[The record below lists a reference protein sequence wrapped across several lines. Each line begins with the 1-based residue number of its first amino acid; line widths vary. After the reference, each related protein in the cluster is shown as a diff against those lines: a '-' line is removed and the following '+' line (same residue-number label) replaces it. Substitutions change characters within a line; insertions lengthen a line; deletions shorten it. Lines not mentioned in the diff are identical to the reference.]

1 MRHAQALTVLLLVV
15 GSSAFAADL
24 GRAIGSVTIDG
35 KPIVLQYAYAIDH
48 QKNQL
53 SNKTSDTKIILTDK
67 PLPEGTKLDD
77 VDYTF
82 PDGVFG
88 IVVCVTAPA
97 DGVSHVVVQHPTGTY
112 DAGYFEGVQ
121 DYRFKRIRGGDRGTI
136 GGALSSKK
144 ITTNTMSFFFDAEFA
159 AQVQ

>member
-1 MRHAQALTVLLLVV
+1 MRYARALTGILLMIAI
-15 GSSAFAADL
+15 SAVAADL
-24 GRAIGSVTIDG
+24 GRAAGAVTIDG

-53 SNKTSDTKIILTDK
+53 TNKSNETKVILTDK
-67 PLPEGTKLDD
+67 PLPDATKLDD

-88 IVVCVTAPA
+88 IVVCLTPA
-97 DGVSHVVVQHPTGTY
+97 DALSHVVVQHPARTY

-121 DYRFKRIRGGDRGTI
+121 DYRFKRIRGDRGTI
-136 GGALSSKK
+136 SGTLSSKK
-144 ITTNTMSFFFDAEFA
+144 ITTNTMTFFFDAEFA

>member
-1 MRHAQALTVLLLVV
+1 MRHARALTVLLLVAA
-15 GSSAFAADL
+15 SSAFAADL
-24 GRAIGSVTIDG
+24 GRAIGTVTIDG

-53 SNKTSDTKIILTDK
+53 TNKTNETKVILTDK
-67 PLPEGTKLDD
+67 PLPDGTKLDD

-88 IVVCVTAPA
+88 IVVCLTPA
-97 DGVSHVVVQHPTGTY
+97 DAVSHVVVQHPTGTY

-121 DYRFKRIRGGDRGTI
+121 DYRFKRIRGDRGTI
-136 GGALSSKK
+136 SGTLSSKK
-144 ITTNTMSFFFDAEFA
+144 ITTNTMTFFFDAEFA

>member
-1 MRHAQALTVLLLVV
+1 MRYARAFAVLLFVV

-24 GRAIGSVTIDG
+24 GRANGSVTIDG

-53 SNKTSDTKIILTDK
+53 TNKSNETKVILTDK

-88 IVVCVTAPA
+88 VVVCMAPN
-97 DGVSHVVVQHPTGTY
+97 DSVSHVVVQHPTGTY

-121 DYRFKRIRGGDRGTI
+121 DYRFKRTRGDRGTI
-136 GGALSSKK
+136 SGALSSKK
-144 ITTNTMSFFFDAEFA
+144 VTTNTMTFFFDADFA
-159 AQVQ
+159 AKVE

>member
-1 MRHAQALTVLLLVV
+1 MRYALALTVLLLVF
-15 GSSAFAADL
+15 GSSTFAADL

-53 SNKTSDTKIILTDK
+53 SSKTSDTKIILTDR
-67 PLPEGTKLDD
+67 PLPDGTKLDD
-77 VDYTF
+77 VDYSF

-112 DAGYFEGVQ
+112 DAGYFEGVP
-121 DYRFKRIRGGDRGTI
+121 DYRFKRIRGGDRGTV
-136 GGALSSKK
+136 GGTLSSKK
-144 ITTNTMSFFFDAEFA
+144 ITTNTMSFYFDAEFA

>member
-1 MRHAQALTVLLLVV
+1 MRHAPALTVLLLVI

-53 SNKTSDTKIILTDK
+53 SNKTTDTKIILTDK
-67 PLPEGTKLDD
+67 PLPDGTKLDD

-88 IVVCVTAPA
+88 IVVCLLPT

-121 DYRFKRIRGGDRGTI
+121 DYRFKRIRGGDRGTV
-136 GGALSSKK
+136 GGTLSSKK
-144 ITTNTMSFFFDAEFA
+144 ITTNTMSFYFDAEFA
-159 AQVQ
+159 AQLQ

>member
-1 MRHAQALTVLLLVV
+1 MRYARALTVLLLVF
-15 GSSAFAADL
+15 GGSAFAADL

-53 SNKTSDTKIILTDK
+53 SNKTTDTKIILTDK
-67 PLPEGTKLDD
+67 PLPDGTKLDD

-88 IVVCVTAPA
+88 IVVCILPT
-97 DGVSHVVVQHPTGTY
+97 DGVSHVVVQHPTGTF

-121 DYRFKRIRGGDRGTI
+121 DYRFKRVRGDRGTI
-136 GGALSSKK
+136 GGTLSSKK
-144 ITTNTMSFFFDAEFA
+144 ITTNTMSFYFDAEFA

>member
-1 MRHAQALTVLLLVV
+1 MRYARALTVLSLVV
-15 GSSAFAADL
+15 ASSAFGADL
-24 GRAIGSVTIDG
+24 GRATGSVTISG

-53 SNKTSDTKIILTDK
+53 SNKANETKVVLTDK
-67 PLPEGTKLDD
+67 PLPDGTKLED
-77 VDYTF
+77 VDYNF

-88 IVVCVTAPA
+88 IVVCLTPS
-97 DGVSHVVVQHPTGTY
+97 DSVSHVVVQHPTGTY

-121 DYRFKRIRGGDRGTI
+121 DYRFKRARGGERGTI
-136 GGALSSKK
+136 EGTLSSKK
-144 ITTNTMSFFFDAEFA
+144 VTTNTMTFFFDADFA

>member
-1 MRHAQALTVLLLVV
+1 MRYAQALPVLLFAIA
-15 GSSAFAADL
+15 SSAFAADL
-24 GRAIGSVTIDG
+24 GRATGSVTIDG

-53 SNKTSDTKIILTDK
+53 TNKSNETKVILTDK
-67 PLPEGTKLDD
+67 PLPDATKLDD

-88 IVVCVTAPA
+88 IVVCLTPA
-97 DGVSHVVVQHPTGTY
+97 DAVSHVVVQHPAGTF

-121 DYRFKRIRGGDRGTI
+121 DYRFKRARGDRGTI
-136 GGALSSKK
+136 SGTLSSKK